1 MKQSPNQA
9 NRPMDHLRKALE
21 KAESNTPTV
30 RDWMQPV
37 AQNGGAAS
45 SHQDVKPGRV
55 IEPDTVSQSVN
66 RLIALSNEN
75 PAILDRYRLLRT
87 RVQQALKAQNWRVLG
102 ITSSAPEAG
111 KTLTTLNLGITIAR
125 ADTQQ
130 VIIVDADLRK
140 PSIAGTMGMSPEFG
154 LADFLSGEAELTDIM
169 YQPANCPNLTIVP
182 AAGLKPP
189 LNPSELL
196 ASSRFD
202 NLVKMLRTT
211 GAFVLVDTPPLL
223 VGDDVLAIAP
233 RLDCFLLV
241 VEEGKTT
248 VQELKDA
255 ARLLHDHH
263 LIGSVLNKSSQVP
276 QRFQSYY
283 ASSATGDIQETAR

>member
-1 MKQSPNQA
+1 
-9 NRPMDHLRKALE
+9 MDHLRKALE

-37 AQNGGAAS
+37 GQNGGSAS
-45 SHQDVKPGRV
+45 SHQDVKPGRIV
-55 IEPDTVSQSVN
+55 EPDTVSQAVN

-87 RVQQALKAQNWRVLG
+87 RVQQTLKAQNWRVLG

-111 KTLTTLNLGITIAR
+111 KTLTTLNLAITIAR
-125 ADTQQ
+125 ADMQR
-130 VIIVDADLRK
+130 VIVVDADLRK
-140 PSIAGTMGMSPEFG
+140 PSVAGTMGMSPERG
-154 LADFLSGEAELTDIM
+154 LADFLNGEAELSDIM

-182 AAGLKPP
+182 ASGLKPAT
-189 LNPSELL
+189 NPSELL

-202 NLVKMLRTT
+202 NLMKMLRTT
-211 GAFVLVDTPPLL
+211 GAMVLVDTPPLL

-263 LIGSVLNKSSQVP
+263 LIGSVLNKSAQVP
-276 QRFQSYY
+276 RHFQSYY
-283 ASSATGDIQETAR
+283 ATGTSAANGEFREATR

>member
-1 MKQSPNQA
+1 MKQPSIQA
-9 NRPMDHLRKALE
+9 NTQMDHLRKALE
-21 KAESNTPTV
+21 KAETNSTTV

-37 AQNGGAAS
+37 AQNGLGVS
-45 SHQDVKPGRV
+45 THQDVNPARV
-55 IEPDTVSQSVN
+55 VAADAHSVSAN

-87 RVQQALKAQNWRVLG
+87 RVQQVLKAQNWRVLG

-125 ADTQQ
+125 AETQR
-130 VIIVDADLRK
+130 VIILDADLRK
-140 PSIAGTMGMSPEFG
+140 PSVGETLGISPELG
-154 LADFLSGEAELTDIM
+154 LVDYLNGEAELTDIM

-182 AAGLKPP
+182 GAGLKSA

-202 NLVKMLRTT
+202 NLLKMLRTT
-211 GAFVLVDTPPLL
+211 GAIILVDTPPLL

-255 ARLLHDHH
+255 ARLLNDHH

-276 QRFQSYY
+276 KVFQSYY
-283 ASSATGDIQETAR
+283 AVGETQEATR